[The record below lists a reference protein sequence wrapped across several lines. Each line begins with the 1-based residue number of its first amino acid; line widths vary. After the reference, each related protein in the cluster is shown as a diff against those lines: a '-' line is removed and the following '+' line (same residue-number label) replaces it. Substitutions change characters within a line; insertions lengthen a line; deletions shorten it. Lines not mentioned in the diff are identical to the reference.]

1 MSVEAQSGRGFGAP
15 PTRVL
20 LRFST
25 AAWRASPPA
34 ALTQVLLMVLQ
45 GLIPAAMLW
54 AGRGLVNA
62 IAAIVKTP
70 GPHGAGALGPLL
82 PWALALAALSAAAS
96 LGHTVEWVLIGALK
110 PRIQL
115 ALERQI
121 LHAAVS
127 IPLAQFEQP
136 DLHDRL
142 QRAREALGYR
152 MTNLMLQLAES
163 AQGVVTLL
171 AYGTVLWLASPWL
184 TLVVLLPAAPSA
196 WLKVRAAQS
205 GYIHDYDATPVRRM
219 MAYVRGLILGSSSG
233 QEMRV
238 FRLATHFKERWTT
251 SHAAWWRESLA
262 KAWTE
267 ETSSLAT
274 TVVQVAAYTAA
285 IAILCIGGLPPWLR
299 AA

>member
-1 MSVEAQSGRGFGAP
+1 MKRGTGD
-15 PTRVL
+15 
-20 LRFST
+20 
-25 AAWRASPPA
+25 
-34 ALTQVLLMVLQ
+34 
-45 GLIPAAMLW
+45 
-54 AGRGLVNA
+54 
-62 IAAIVKTP
+62 
-70 GPHGAGALGPLL
+70 
-82 PWALALAALSAAAS
+82 
-96 LGHTVEWVLIGALK
+96 GHTVEWVLTGALK

-152 MTNLMLQLAES
+152 MTNLMLQVAES
-163 AQGVVTLL
+163 TQAVVTLL

-219 MAYVRGLILGSSSG
+219 MAYIRGLVLGASSG
-233 QEMRV
+233 QEVRV
-238 FRLATHFKERWTT
+238 FRLATHFKERW
-251 SHAAWWRESLA
+251 SKHLARRLVARKPGQGVDRGDVQPRHDRGAGGRLHRRHRHPVYRGFAALA
-262 KAWTE
+262 KGRMTFLISHRIGSARLADRILVLE
-267 ETSSLAT
+267 EGRVAEEGTHDALLA
-274 TVVQVAAYTAA
+274 A
-285 IAILCIGGLPPWLR
+285 GGLYARFFEAQARWYRRGGGPRCVSPSSPTPAPCACSSRPHPCRPPS
-299 AA
+299 